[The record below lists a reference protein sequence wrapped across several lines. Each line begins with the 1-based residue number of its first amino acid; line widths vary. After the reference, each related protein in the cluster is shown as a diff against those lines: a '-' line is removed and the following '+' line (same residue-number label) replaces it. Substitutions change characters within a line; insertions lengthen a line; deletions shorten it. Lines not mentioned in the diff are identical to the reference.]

1 MVRRQ
6 SVVVATVARAHGTV
20 LILRGARRELKT
32 RSKIAVVGSG
42 GRLGAALM
50 REYRDKFEVTG
61 FNHTQLDL
69 SNFDE
74 MRDKLRE
81 TDFGVLINAAA
92 FTNVDLC
99 ETRRDQAFLINA
111 EAPRVLAEICR
122 EKNAKLIHFST
133 DYVFDG
139 EKRQPYVENDSANP
153 ISIYGESKRA
163 GEKLVLAV
171 KDRHLVVRVSWV
183 FGPDRPSFIDGLI
196 KRAQENEHVDAIA
209 DKFSSPTYT
218 HDVAEMLPRFFN
230 VGPVA
235 GGDDPGGAVAVTA
248 RSYSASDY
256 SGILHFSSA
265 GECSWQEY
273 GQWAL
278 DCCGA
283 FGVPIKAKTVD
294 ALELTDMTRLRQ
306 GYGGQANWVAR
317 RPVCSV
323 LSSAR
328 YTELTGASSR
338 TWRDA
343 VADYI
348 RRFYSKK

>member
-32 RSKIAVVGSG
+32 RSKIAVVGSA

-81 TDFGVLINAAA
+81 TDFDILINAAA

-139 EKRQPYVENDSANP
+139 EKRQPYVESDSANP

-171 KDRHLVVRVSWV
+171 QDRHLVVRVSWV
-183 FGPDRPSFIDGLI
+183 FGPDRPSFIDAMI
-196 KRAQENEHVDAIA
+196 KRAQESAEIDAVA
-209 DKFSSPTYT
+209 DKSSTPTYAQ
-218 HDVAEMLPRFFN
+218 DIAEMLPRLFDLD
-230 VGPVA
+230 VKG
-235 GGDDPGGAVAVTA
+235 
-248 RSYSASDY
+248 
-256 SGILHFSSA
+256 GILHFTDA

-273 GQWAL
+273 AQWAL
-278 DCCGA
+278 DCCQR
-283 FGVPIKAKTVD
+283 FGVPVKAKTVG
-294 ALELTDMTRLRQ
+294 ALKLKDMK
-306 GYGGQANWVAR
+306 NWGAR
-317 RPVCSV
+317 RPVYSV
-323 LSSAR
+323 LSSAK
-328 YTELTGASSR
+328 YTELTGVSPR
-338 TWRDA
+338 TWHDA